1 LNSINFSVVLLDA
14 IKHKYGTLVPSTR
27 LANEIY
33 RITDGEISLTSEA
46 IRKWMRGKSIP
57 SGNALFAL
65 DELLGDYFVQKRKSK
80 NYKNRIVNSLELVD
94 IEELRRTQRLIQSK
108 IEISNVLSKPDYSN
122 AQEVEE

>member
-1 LNSINFSVVLLDA
+1 MNFHYFFHFQLNSINFSVVLLDA

-108 IEISNVLSKPDYSN
+108 I
-122 AQEVEE
+122 